1 MLDITQLLQD
11 TIYFDNQIIEQRDL
25 LLGPDSHLKEILV
38 HCDRSLASL
47 YQPAISYDLIKAP
60 AVSLSNQQI
69 LERYVAVLHWF
80 LLFSAQKQWTHLVVM
95 DETSYHK
102 LTKAKP
108 VTKLA
113 DQDQQYLTIKY
124 FLFTSYYTHR
134 QADFRHAWRLLIKYG
149 LVYLKLS
156 TDAIMQEHERLI
168 KENIR

>member
-80 LLFSAQKQWTHLVVM
+80 F
-95 DETSYHK
+95 
-102 LTKAKP
+102 
-108 VTKLA
+108 
-113 DQDQQYLTIKY
+113 TI
-124 FLFTSYYTHR
+124 
-134 QADFRHAWRLLIKYG
+134 
-149 LVYLKLS
+149 
-156 TDAIMQEHERLI
+156 
-168 KENIR
+168 